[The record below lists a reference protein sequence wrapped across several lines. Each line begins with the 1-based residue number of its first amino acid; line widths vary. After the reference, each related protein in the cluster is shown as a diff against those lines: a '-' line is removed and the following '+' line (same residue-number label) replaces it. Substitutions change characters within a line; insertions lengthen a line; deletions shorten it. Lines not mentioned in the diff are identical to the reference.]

1 MGSEP
6 QAYRIAFV
14 ACPPAGCPHNPT
26 GAVLSRNPGP
36 PRRSL
41 ERPSCAHST
50 SLALSNMPFTGRFD
64 RCGRMPSELY
74 CGALHVTG
82 NPSWCSPDLLLEDTR
97 CRPCSSSS
105 LPLPFS
111 PCWLAAPATSP
122 LPLPLR
128 LLTLPL
134 RLLTPPLR
142 LLTLPLRLLTLPL
155 RLLKKLL
162 LPLRKKKLLLL
173 SEFSIVIA

>member
-1 MGSEP
+1 
-6 QAYRIAFV
+6 
-14 ACPPAGCPHNPT
+14 
-26 GAVLSRNPGP
+26 
-36 PRRSL
+36 
-41 ERPSCAHST
+41 
-50 SLALSNMPFTGRFD
+50 
-64 RCGRMPSELY
+64 Y

-134 RLLTPPLR
+134 RLL
-142 LLTLPLRLLTLPL
+142 
-155 RLLKKLL
+155 KKLL